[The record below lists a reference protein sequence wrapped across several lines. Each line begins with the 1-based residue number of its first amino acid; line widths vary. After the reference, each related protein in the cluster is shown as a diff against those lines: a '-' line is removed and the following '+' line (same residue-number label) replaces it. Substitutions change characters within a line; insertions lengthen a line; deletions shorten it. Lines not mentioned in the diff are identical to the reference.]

1 MKNRGLGRGLDALLS
16 NEGDNVSSKIETTNV
31 MPLSQLTPGKFQ
43 PRKNFNQDSLKELA
57 ESIKAQGIIQPILVR
72 MTSSNQF
79 EIIAG
84 ERRWQ
89 AAKIAKLD
97 EVPIVL
103 KDISDS
109 TALAMA
115 LIENIQRED
124 LNPIEV
130 GLSYQ
135 RLIDECDLTQE
146 QLSHKISKSRSSIAN
161 HLRLLKLPVD
171 IQIGVKGKKITMGHA
186 RALVSAGDEATQVA
200 LYHRVVQERLSV
212 RDIES
217 ILRGEHVTA
226 PIVRAKDQK
235 REKIKL
241 SDSEYTFKNDFG
253 DQLSTKVEIT
263 KTSNG
268 NGKIIV
274 NFNSEIDLSRIIDLL
289 NSK

>member
-16 NEGDNVSSKIETTNV
+16 NDGDNVSSKIEPTNV

-72 MTSSNQF
+72 MTSNNQY

-97 EVPIVL
+97 EVPVVV

-124 LNPIEV
+124 LNVIEEAR
-130 GLSYQ
+130 GIK
-135 RLIDECDLTQE
+135 RLIDEFNITHE
-146 QLSHKISKSRSSIAN
+146 AAAEAVGKSRAAVSN
-161 HLRLLKLPVD
+161 TLRLLSLCEHA
-171 IQIGVKGKKITMGHA
+171 QYALETNKIEMGHA
-186 RALVSAGDEATQVA
+186 RAI
-200 LYHRVVQERLSV
+200 LSL
-212 RDIES
+212 S
-217 ILRGEHVTA
+217 
-226 PIVRAKDQK
+226 PIDQAMMCQK
-235 REKIKL
+235 
-241 SDSEYTFKNDFG
+241 
-253 DQLSTKVEIT
+253 
-263 KTSNG
+263 
-268 NGKIIV
+268 IV
-274 NFNSEIDLSRIIDLL
+274 NQKLTVREVEKEVSEGTTKKPTPKQSKDHDIKRLENELSERFGTNISISYKQSGKGSINFKYSNLDELDRIIAKLKL
-289 NSK
+289 WG

>member
-72 MTSSNQF
+72 MTSNNQF

-97 EVPIVL
+97 EVPVVV
-103 KDISDS
+103 KDIPDS

-124 LNPIEV
+124 LNVIEEAR
-130 GLSYQ
+130 GIK
-135 RLIDECDLTQE
+135 RLIDEFNITHE
-146 QLSHKISKSRSSIAN
+146 AAAEAVGKSRAAVSN
-161 HLRLLKLPVD
+161 TLRLLSLCEHA
-171 IQIGVKGKKITMGHA
+171 QNALETNKIEMGHA
-186 RALVSAGDEATQVA
+186 RAILSLSPIDQAMMCQKIVNQKLTVREVEKEVSEGSTKKTSTKQSKDHDIQ
-200 LYHRVVQERLSV
+200 RL
-212 RDIES
+212 EN
-217 ILRGEHVTA
+217 E
-226 PIVRAKDQK
+226 
-235 REKIKL
+235 L
-241 SDSEYTFKNDFG
+241 SDRFGTNISISHKQSGKGSINFKY
-253 DQLSTKVEIT
+253 
-263 KTSNG
+263 SNLD
-268 NGKIIV
+268 
-274 NFNSEIDLSRIIDLL
+274 ELERIIAKLKLL
-289 NSK
+289 G

>member
-72 MTSSNQF
+72 MTSNNQF

-97 EVPIVL
+97 KVPVVV
-103 KDISDS
+103 KDIPDS

-124 LNPIEV
+124 LNVIEEAR
-130 GLSYQ
+130 GIK
-135 RLIDECDLTQE
+135 RLIDEFNITHE
-146 QLSHKISKSRSSIAN
+146 AAAEAVGKSRAAVSN
-161 HLRLLKLPVD
+161 TLRLLSLCEHA
-171 IQIGVKGKKITMGHA
+171 QYALETNKIEMGHA
-186 RALVSAGDEATQVA
+186 RAILSLSPIDQAMMCQKIVNQKLTVREVEKEVSEGSTKKTSPKQSKDHDIQ
-200 LYHRVVQERLSV
+200 RL
-212 RDIES
+212 EN
-217 ILRGEHVTA
+217 E
-226 PIVRAKDQK
+226 
-235 REKIKL
+235 L
-241 SDSEYTFKNDFG
+241 SDKFGTNISISHKQSGKGSINFKY
-253 DQLSTKVEIT
+253 
-263 KTSNG
+263 SNLD
-268 NGKIIV
+268 
-274 NFNSEIDLSRIIDLL
+274 ELERIIAKLKLL
-289 NSK
+289 G

>member
-72 MTSSNQF
+72 MTSNNQF

-97 EVPIVL
+97 EVPVVV
-103 KDISDS
+103 KDIPDS

-124 LNPIEV
+124 LNVIEEAR
-130 GLSYQ
+130 GIK
-135 RLIDECDLTQE
+135 RLIDEFNITHE
-146 QLSHKISKSRSSIAN
+146 AAAAAVGKSRAAVSN
-161 HLRLLKLPVD
+161 TLRLLSLCEHA
-171 IQIGVKGKKITMGHA
+171 QNALETNKIEMGHA
-186 RALVSAGDEATQVA
+186 RAILSLSPIDQAMMCQKIVNQKLTVREVEKEVSEGSTKKTSPKQSKDHDIQ
-200 LYHRVVQERLSV
+200 RL
-212 RDIES
+212 EN
-217 ILRGEHVTA
+217 E
-226 PIVRAKDQK
+226 
-235 REKIKL
+235 L
-241 SDSEYTFKNDFG
+241 SDRFGTNISISHKQSGKGSINFKY
-253 DQLSTKVEIT
+253 
-263 KTSNG
+263 SNLD
-268 NGKIIV
+268 
-274 NFNSEIDLSRIIDLL
+274 ELERIIAKLKL
-289 NSK
+289 FG

>member
-16 NEGDNVSSKIETTNV
+16 NEGDNASNKKETTNV

-72 MTSSNQF
+72 LTSNNQY

-97 EVPIVL
+97 EAPVVV

-124 LNPIEV
+124 LNVIEEAR
-130 GLSYQ
+130 GIK
-135 RLIDECDLTQE
+135 RLIDEFNITHE
-146 QLSHKISKSRSSIAN
+146 AAAEAVGKSRAAVSN
-161 HLRLLKLPVD
+161 TLRLLSLCEHA
-171 IQIGVKGKKITMGHA
+171 QYALETNKIEMGHA
-186 RALVSAGDEATQVA
+186 RAILSLSPIDQAMMCQKIVNQKLTVREVEKEVSEGTTKKPTPKQSKDHDIKRLENELSERFGTNISISYKQSGKGSINFKYSNLDE
-200 LYHRVVQERLSV
+200 L
-212 RDIES
+212 D
-217 ILRGEHVTA
+217 
-226 PIVRAKDQK
+226 
-235 REKIKL
+235 
-241 SDSEYTFKNDFG
+241 
-253 DQLSTKVEIT
+253 
-263 KTSNG
+263 
-268 NGKIIV
+268 KIIAK
-274 NFNSEIDLSRIIDLL
+274 LKLL
-289 NSK
+289 G

>member
-16 NEGDNVSSKIETTNV
+16 NDGDNVSSKIDSTNV

-72 MTSSNQF
+72 MTSNNQY

-97 EVPIVL
+97 EVPVVV

-124 LNPIEV
+124 LNVIEEAR
-130 GLSYQ
+130 GIKH
-135 RLIDECDLTQE
+135 LIDEFNITHE
-146 QLSHKISKSRSSIAN
+146 AAAEAVGKSRAAVSN
-161 HLRLLKLPVD
+161 TLRLLSLCEHA
-171 IQIGVKGKKITMGHA
+171 QYALETNKIEMGHA
-186 RALVSAGDEATQVA
+186 RAILSLSPIDQAMMCQKIVNQKLTVREVEKEVSEGLTKKTPKQ
-200 LYHRVVQERLSV
+200 S
-212 RDIES
+212 
-217 ILRGEHVTA
+217 
-226 PIVRAKDQK
+226 KDQDIK
-235 REKIKL
+235 RLENEL
-241 SDSEYTFKNDFG
+241 SERFGTNISISHKQSGKGSINFKYLNLDE
-253 DQLSTKVEIT
+253 LE
-263 KTSNG
+263 
-268 NGKIIV
+268 
-274 NFNSEIDLSRIIDLL
+274 RIIAKLKLL
-289 NSK
+289 G

>member
-16 NEGDNVSSKIETTNV
+16 NDGDNASSKIEPTNV

-72 MTSSNQF
+72 MTSNNQY

-97 EVPIVL
+97 EVPVVV

-124 LNPIEV
+124 LNVIEEAR
-130 GLSYQ
+130 GIK
-135 RLIDECDLTQE
+135 RLIDEFNITHE
-146 QLSHKISKSRSSIAN
+146 AAAEAVGKSRAAVSN
-161 HLRLLKLPVD
+161 TLRLLSLCEHA
-171 IQIGVKGKKITMGHA
+171 QNALESNKIEMGHA
-186 RALVSAGDEATQVA
+186 RAILSLSPIDQAMMCQKIVNQKLTVREVEKEVSEGSTKKTSPKQSKDHDIQ
-200 LYHRVVQERLSV
+200 RL
-212 RDIES
+212 EN
-217 ILRGEHVTA
+217 E
-226 PIVRAKDQK
+226 
-235 REKIKL
+235 L
-241 SDSEYTFKNDFG
+241 SDRFGTNISISHKQSGKGSINFKY
-253 DQLSTKVEIT
+253 
-263 KTSNG
+263 SNLD
-268 NGKIIV
+268 
-274 NFNSEIDLSRIIDLL
+274 ELERIIAKFKLL
-289 NSK
+289 G

>member
-72 MTSSNQF
+72 LTSNKQF

-97 EVPIVL
+97 EVPVVV
-103 KDISDS
+103 KDIPDS

-124 LNPIEV
+124 LNVMDEARGIK
-130 GLSYQ
+130 
-135 RLIDECDLTQE
+135 RLIDEFNITHE
-146 QLSHKISKSRSSIAN
+146 AAAEAVGKSRAAVSN
-161 HLRLLKLPVD
+161 TLRLLSLCEHA
-171 IQIGVKGKKITMGHA
+171 QYALETNKIEMGHA
-186 RALVSAGDEATQVA
+186 RAILSLSPIDQAMMCQKIVNQKLTVREVEKEVSEGPTKKTSPKQSKDHDIQ
-200 LYHRVVQERLSV
+200 RL
-212 RDIES
+212 EN
-217 ILRGEHVTA
+217 E
-226 PIVRAKDQK
+226 
-235 REKIKL
+235 L
-241 SDSEYTFKNDFG
+241 SDRFGTNISISHKQSGKGSINFKY
-253 DQLSTKVEIT
+253 
-263 KTSNG
+263 SNLD
-268 NGKIIV
+268 
-274 NFNSEIDLSRIIDLL
+274 ELERIIAKLKLL
-289 NSK
+289 G

>member
-16 NEGDNVSSKIETTNV
+16 NDGDNESSKIEPTNV

-72 MTSSNQF
+72 MTSNNQY

-97 EVPIVL
+97 EVPVVV

-124 LNPIEV
+124 LNVIEEAR
-130 GLSYQ
+130 GIK
-135 RLIDECDLTQE
+135 RLIDEFNITHE
-146 QLSHKISKSRSSIAN
+146 AAAEAVGKSRAAVSN
-161 HLRLLKLPVD
+161 TLRLLSLCEHA
-171 IQIGVKGKKITMGHA
+171 QYALETNKIEMGHA
-186 RALVSAGDEATQVA
+186 RAI
-200 LYHRVVQERLSV
+200 LSL
-212 RDIES
+212 S
-217 ILRGEHVTA
+217 
-226 PIVRAKDQK
+226 PIDQAMMCQK
-235 REKIKL
+235 
-241 SDSEYTFKNDFG
+241 
-253 DQLSTKVEIT
+253 
-263 KTSNG
+263 
-268 NGKIIV
+268 IV
-274 NFNSEIDLSRIIDLL
+274 NQKLTVREVEKEVSEGTTKKPTPKQSKDHDIKRLENELSERFGTNISISYKQSGKGSINFKYSNLDELDRIIAKLKLL
-289 NSK
+289 G

>member
-16 NEGDNVSSKIETTNV
+16 NDGDNVSSKIEPTNV

-72 MTSSNQF
+72 MTSNNQY

-97 EVPIVL
+97 EVPVVV

-124 LNPIEV
+124 LNVIEEAR
-130 GLSYQ
+130 GIK
-135 RLIDECDLTQE
+135 RLIDEFNITHE
-146 QLSHKISKSRSSIAN
+146 AAAEAVGKSRAAVSN
-161 HLRLLKLPVD
+161 TLRLLSLCEHA
-171 IQIGVKGKKITMGHA
+171 QYALETNKIEMGHA
-186 RALVSAGDEATQVA
+186 RAI
-200 LYHRVVQERLSV
+200 LSL
-212 RDIES
+212 S
-217 ILRGEHVTA
+217 
-226 PIVRAKDQK
+226 PIDQAMMCQK
-235 REKIKL
+235 
-241 SDSEYTFKNDFG
+241 
-253 DQLSTKVEIT
+253 
-263 KTSNG
+263 
-268 NGKIIV
+268 IV
-274 NFNSEIDLSRIIDLL
+274 NQKLTVREVEKEVSEGTTKKPTPKQSKDHDIKRLENELSERFGTNISISHKQSGKGSINFKYSNLDELDRIIAKLKLL
-289 NSK
+289 G

>member
-16 NEGDNVSSKIETTNV
+16 NDGDNVSSKIEPTNV

-72 MTSSNQF
+72 MTSNNQY

-97 EVPIVL
+97 EVPVVV

-124 LNPIEV
+124 LNVIEEAR
-130 GLSYQ
+130 GIK
-135 RLIDECDLTQE
+135 RLIDEFNITHE
-146 QLSHKISKSRSSIAN
+146 AAAEAVGKSRAAVSN
-161 HLRLLKLPVD
+161 TLRLLSLCEHA
-171 IQIGVKGKKITMGHA
+171 QYALETNKIEMGHA
-186 RALVSAGDEATQVA
+186 RAILSLSLIDQAMMCQKIVNQKLTVREVEKEVSEGTTKKPTPKQSKDHDIQ
-200 LYHRVVQERLSV
+200 RL
-212 RDIES
+212 EN
-217 ILRGEHVTA
+217 E
-226 PIVRAKDQK
+226 
-235 REKIKL
+235 L
-241 SDSEYTFKNDFG
+241 SDRFGTNISISHKQSGKGSINFKY
-253 DQLSTKVEIT
+253 
-263 KTSNG
+263 SNLD
-268 NGKIIV
+268 
-274 NFNSEIDLSRIIDLL
+274 ELDRIIAKLKLL
-289 NSK
+289 GQKT

>member
-72 MTSSNQF
+72 MTSNNQY

-97 EVPIVL
+97 EVPVVV

-124 LNPIEV
+124 LNAIEEAR
-130 GLSYQ
+130 GIK
-135 RLIDECDLTQE
+135 RLIDEFNITHE
-146 QLSHKISKSRSSIAN
+146 AAAEAVGKSRTAVSN
-161 HLRLLKLPVD
+161 TLRLLSLCEHA
-171 IQIGVKGKKITMGHA
+171 QYALEMNKIEMGHA
-186 RALVSAGDEATQVA
+186 RAILSLSPINQAMMCQKIVNQKLTVREVEKEVSEGSTKKTSPKQSKDHDIQ
-200 LYHRVVQERLSV
+200 RL
-212 RDIES
+212 EN
-217 ILRGEHVTA
+217 E
-226 PIVRAKDQK
+226 
-235 REKIKL
+235 L
-241 SDSEYTFKNDFG
+241 SDRFGTNISISHKQSGKGSINFKY
-253 DQLSTKVEIT
+253 
-263 KTSNG
+263 SNLD
-268 NGKIIV
+268 
-274 NFNSEIDLSRIIDLL
+274 ELERIIAKLKLL
-289 NSK
+289 G

>member
-16 NEGDNVSSKIETTNV
+16 NDGDNVSSKIEPTNV

-72 MTSSNQF
+72 MTSNNQY

-97 EVPIVL
+97 EVPVVV

-124 LNPIEV
+124 LNVIEEAR
-130 GLSYQ
+130 GIK
-135 RLIDECDLTQE
+135 RLIDEFNITHE
-146 QLSHKISKSRSSIAN
+146 AAAEAVGKSRAAVSN
-161 HLRLLKLPVD
+161 TLRLLSLCEHA
-171 IQIGVKGKKITMGHA
+171 QYALETNKIEMGHA
-186 RALVSAGDEATQVA
+186 RAILSLSPIDQAMMCQKIVNQKLTVREVEKEVSEGTIKKTSAKQSKD
-200 LYHRVVQERLSV
+200 HDIKRL
-212 RDIES
+212 EN
-217 ILRGEHVTA
+217 E
-226 PIVRAKDQK
+226 
-235 REKIKL
+235 L
-241 SDSEYTFKNDFG
+241 SDRFG
-253 DQLSTKVEIT
+253 ANISISHKQSGKGSINIRY
-263 KTSNG
+263 SNLD
-268 NGKIIV
+268 
-274 NFNSEIDLSRIIDLL
+274 ELERIIKKLKFL
-289 NSK
+289 GYKT

>member
-72 MTSSNQF
+72 MTSNNQY

-97 EVPIVL
+97 EVPVVV

-124 LNPIEV
+124 LNVIEEAR
-130 GLSYQ
+130 GIK
-135 RLIDECDLTQE
+135 RLIDEFNITHE
-146 QLSHKISKSRSSIAN
+146 AAAEAVGKSRAAVSN
-161 HLRLLKLPVD
+161 TLRLLSLCEHA
-171 IQIGVKGKKITMGHA
+171 QYALETNKIEMGHA
-186 RALVSAGDEATQVA
+186 RAI
-200 LYHRVVQERLSV
+200 LSL
-212 RDIES
+212 S
-217 ILRGEHVTA
+217 
-226 PIVRAKDQK
+226 PIDQAMMCQK
-235 REKIKL
+235 
-241 SDSEYTFKNDFG
+241 
-253 DQLSTKVEIT
+253 
-263 KTSNG
+263 
-268 NGKIIV
+268 IV
-274 NFNSEIDLSRIIDLL
+274 NQKLTVREVEKEVSEGTTKKPTPKQSKDHDIKRLENELSERFGTNISISYKQSGKGSINFKYSNLDELDRIIAKLKLL
-289 NSK
+289 G

>member
-72 MTSSNQF
+72 MTSNNQF

-97 EVPIVL
+97 EVPVVV
-103 KDISDS
+103 KDIPDS

-124 LNPIEV
+124 LNVIEEAR
-130 GLSYQ
+130 GIK
-135 RLIDECDLTQE
+135 RLIDEFNITHE
-146 QLSHKISKSRSSIAN
+146 AAAAAVGKSRAAVSN
-161 HLRLLKLPVD
+161 TLRLLSLCEHA
-171 IQIGVKGKKITMGHA
+171 QNALESNKIEMGHA
-186 RALVSAGDEATQVA
+186 RAILSLSPIDQAMMCQKIVNQKLTVREVEKEVSEGSTKKTSPKQSKDHDIQ
-200 LYHRVVQERLSV
+200 RL
-212 RDIES
+212 EN
-217 ILRGEHVTA
+217 E
-226 PIVRAKDQK
+226 
-235 REKIKL
+235 L
-241 SDSEYTFKNDFG
+241 SDRFGTNISISHKQSGKGSINFKY
-253 DQLSTKVEIT
+253 
-263 KTSNG
+263 SNLD
-268 NGKIIV
+268 
-274 NFNSEIDLSRIIDLL
+274 ELERIIAKLKLL
-289 NSK
+289 GQKT